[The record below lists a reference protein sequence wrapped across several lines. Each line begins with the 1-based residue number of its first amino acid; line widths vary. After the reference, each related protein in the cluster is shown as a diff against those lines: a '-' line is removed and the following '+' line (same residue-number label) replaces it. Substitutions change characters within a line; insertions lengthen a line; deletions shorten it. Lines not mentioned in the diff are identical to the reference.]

1 MKVQKAGT
9 ILLNLET
16 KKVGLVYRPK
26 KNDYS
31 FPKGHLEVG
40 ETLQECAIRETEEET
55 LRANHLVSEQEIDVS
70 CYITPSG
77 EDTECH
83 MYIAIDDGPTTKN
96 IPLQDREEF
105 HWFSV
110 DEIEKMLTYEDLKA
124 LWKKALPN
132 VLKLFFQD

>member
-9 ILLNLET
+9 ILLNLEM